1 MVVTAKTTCGRGIS
15 VIKTNLTMKP
25 AIGFAICAAILAPLI
40 YLGNPAIALLVG
52 MGITLVFN
60 KTIISNAPML
70 GKYSLQAAIVLL
82 GLKLNISDLWRI
94 SANYTVAILIYV
106 VAAIG
111 VGLLLGRLMKV
122 ERNSSLL
129 MASGTAIC
137 GGTTIATI
145 SPIIKARADQTGV
158 ALAIVFLLNAA
169 ALFSF
174 PYIGHL
180 LGMSQEQF
188 GVWVAL
194 AIHDTSSVVATAQI
208 YGEEAAAVATTLKLG
223 RTLWLIPLVLIVSFR
238 ERSDGAKVRLPGF
251 ILLFLLASILGSTIP
266 LPELVPTMAGLISKA
281 LLVIALFFVG
291 TEISRS
297 TLGNLKGKILAQ
309 ALTLWAIVVPTTLF
323 LVLQFVS

>member
-1 MVVTAKTTCGRGIS
+1 
-15 VIKTNLTMKP
+15 MKSSSGYL
-25 AIGFAICAAILAPLI
+25 IYGLVLVPLI
-40 YLGNPAIALLVG
+40 YLGNPAIALIVG
-52 MGITLVFN
+52 MAITLATN
-60 KTIISNAPML
+60 KTFISNAPGL
-70 GKYSLQAAIVLL
+70 GKYCLQTAIVLL

-94 SANYTVAILIYV
+94 SADYTIAILIYV
-106 VAAIG
+106 FVAIG
-111 VGLLLGRLMKV
+111 VGLLLGTLMKV
-122 ERNSSLL
+122 EKNSSLL

-145 SPIIKARADQTGV
+145 SPIINARADQTGV

-174 PYIGHL
+174 PYIGHW

-223 RTLWLIPLVLIVSFR
+223 RTLWLIPLVLFVSFR
-238 ERSDGAKVRLPGF
+238 AQADGAKVRLPGF
-251 ILLFLLASILGSTIP
+251 ILLFLAASVLGSIIP
-266 LPELVPTMAGLISKA
+266 LPELVPSVAGILSKS
-281 LLVIALFFVG
+281 LLVVALFLIG

-297 TLGNLKGKILAQ
+297 TLLSLKGKVLAQ
-309 ALTLWAIVVPTTLF
+309 ALALWAIVVPATLF
-323 LVLQFVS
+323 LVLQYVA

>member
-1 MVVTAKTTCGRGIS
+1 MVVTAKTACRRGVS
-15 VIKTNLTMKP
+15 VIETSVKMKP
-25 AIGFAICAAILAPLI
+25 TIGSAICAAVIAPLI

-52 MGITLVFN
+52 MAITLVFN
-60 KTIISNAPML
+60 KTLISNASAL
-70 GKYSLQAAIVLL
+70 GKFSLQTAIVLL
-82 GLKLNISDLWRI
+82 GLKLNVSDLWRI
-94 SANYTVAILIYV
+94 SASYTVVILIYV
-106 VAAIG
+106 IAAIG
-111 VGLLLGRLMKV
+111 VGLLLGKLMKV

-145 SPIIKARADQTGV
+145 SPIIQARADQTGV

-169 ALFSF
+169 ALFTF

-194 AIHDTSSVVATAQI
+194 AIHDTSSVVATALI

-223 RTLWLIPLVLIVSFR
+223 RTLWLIPLVLIVSFQ

-251 ILLFLLASILGSTIP
+251 ILLFLMASILGSTIP
-266 LPELVPTMAGLISKA
+266 LPDLVPTTAGLMSKA
-281 LLVIALFFVG
+281 LLVIALFFIG

-297 TLGNLKGKILAQ
+297 TLGNLKSKVLAQ
-309 ALTLWAIVVPTTLF
+309 ALSLWAIVVPATLF
-323 LVLQFVS
+323 LVLQFVN